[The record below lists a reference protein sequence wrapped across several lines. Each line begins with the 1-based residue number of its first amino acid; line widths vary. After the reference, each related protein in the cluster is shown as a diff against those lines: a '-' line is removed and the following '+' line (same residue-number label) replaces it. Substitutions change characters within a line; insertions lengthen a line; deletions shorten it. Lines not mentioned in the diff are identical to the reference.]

1 MRWIKLILDK
11 IVEQKKIDLE
21 IFKKNNDLEKIKQEA
36 KNIGKRASFKDA
48 LAKKG
53 LSIIG
58 ELKKASPSKG
68 VIIEDFKPL
77 EILKDYE
84 KVVDAVSVLTEEKFF
99 LGKPE
104 YLLEASNNSNLP
116 LLRKDFII
124 DEIQIY
130 EAKILGASAI
140 LLICAILSLEEL
152 KNLLKIAKS
161 LDLDVLVESHDK
173 EEVLMALEAGAEIIG
188 INNRNLKDFTLDINT
203 SIDLLEFIPA
213 NKIVV
218 SESGFNT
225 VDDIKKISGYRINAI
240 LVGESF
246 MRSDNIKEHAR
257 KFRENF

>member
-1 MRWIKLILDK
+1 MILDK

-21 IFKKNNDLEKIKQEA
+21 IFKKNNDIQSLVKKA
-36 KNIGKRASFKDA
+36 KVMPKRPSFKEA

-68 VIIEDFKPL
+68 VIVENFNPSEL
-77 EILKDYE
+77 LKKYE
-84 KVVDAVSVLTEEKFF
+84 NVVDAVSVLTEEKFF

-104 YLLEASNNSNLP
+104 YLLEFSKNSNLP

-140 LLICAILSLEEL
+140 LLICAILTLD
-152 KNLLKIAKS
+152 KIKYFMKIAKE
-161 LDLDVLVESHDK
+161 LELDVLLETHDEK
-173 EEVLMALEAGAEIIG
+173 EVQMALLSGADIIG
-188 INNRNLKDFTLDINT
+188 INNRNLNT
-203 SIDLLEFIPA
+203 FEVSIDTTIKLLELIPKD
-213 NKIVV
+213 KIVV
-218 SESGFNT
+218 SESGFDNEN
-225 VDDIKKISGYRINAI
+225 DIKKIKNTRVNAI

-246 MRSDNIKEHAR
+246 MRTDDILGKAKLFR
-257 KFRENF
+257 KSFVGD

>member
-1 MRWIKLILDK
+1 MILDK

-21 IFKKNNDLEKIKQEA
+21 IFKNNNDIQSLVKKA
-36 KNIGKRASFKDA
+36 KAIPKRPSFKES

-68 VIIEDFKPL
+68 VIVENFNPSEL
-77 EILKDYE
+77 LKKYE
-84 KVVDAVSVLTEEKFF
+84 NVVDAVSVLTEEKFF

-104 YLLEASNNSNLP
+104 YLLESSKNSNLP

-140 LLICAILSLEEL
+140 LLICAILTLDEI
-152 KNLLKIAKS
+152 KYFMKIAKE
-161 LDLDVLVESHDK
+161 LELDVLLETHDEK
-173 EEVLMALEAGAEIIG
+173 EVQMALLSGADIIG
-188 INNRNLKDFTLDINT
+188 INNRNLNT
-203 SIDLLEFIPA
+203 FEVSIDTTIKLLELIPKD
-213 NKIVV
+213 KIVV
-218 SESGFNT
+218 SESGFDNEN
-225 VDDIKKISGYRINAI
+225 DIKKIKNTRVNAI

-246 MRSDNIKEHAR
+246 MRTDDILGKAELFR
-257 KFRENF
+257 KSFVGD